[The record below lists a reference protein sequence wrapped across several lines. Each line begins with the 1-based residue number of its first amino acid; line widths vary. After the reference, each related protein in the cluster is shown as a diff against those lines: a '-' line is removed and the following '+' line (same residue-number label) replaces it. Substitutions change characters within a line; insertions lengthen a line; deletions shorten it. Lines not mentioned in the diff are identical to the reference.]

1 VFELF
6 TDRARRVVV
15 LSQEQARM
23 AGHDSVTTEHVL
35 LGLIHEGDGVA
46 ARVLESLGLGLET
59 TRQQVQDAIGRGEH
73 YATGRIPF
81 TPQAREVLTLA
92 LEESRA
98 LGHRYIGTEH
108 ILLGLVAATDSMAA
122 RLLAARGTDLTGTRE
137 RVIQVLAEHL
147 RTPGPAT
154 G

>member
-1 VFELF
+1 MFELF

-15 LSQEQARM
+15 LSQEEARM

-46 ARVLESLGLGLET
+46 ARVLESLGIGLEAA
-59 TRQQVQDAIGRGEH
+59 REQVQDAIGRGEH
-73 YATGRIPF
+73 SMTGRIPF
-81 TPQAREVLTLA
+81 TPQASEVLKVALA
-92 LEESRA
+92 ESRA
-98 LGHRYIGTEH
+98 LGHQHIGTEH

-122 RLLAARGTDLTGTRE
+122 RVLTALGTNVTGTRE
-137 RVIQVLAEHL
+137 RVIQVLAEYQ
-147 RTPGPAT
+147 RTHGPQT

>member
-1 VFELF
+1 MFERF

-15 LSQEQARM
+15 LSQEEARI

-73 YATGRIPF
+73 SPTGRIPF
-81 TPQAREVLTLA
+81 TPQAREVLKLA

-98 LGHRYIGTEH
+98 LGHHYIGTEH
-108 ILLGLVAATDSMAA
+108 ILLGLVAASDSIAA
-122 RLLAARGTDLTGTRE
+122 RVLAALGVDRTGTRE
-137 RVIQVLAEHL
+137 RVIEVLAEHQ
-147 RTPGPAT
+147 RTHGPHT
-154 G
+154 E